1 MKKLILPLLALC
13 LAATA
18 TQADI
23 RINEVHF
30 NVEGPDGNYEFIEL
44 KSTTNGVEPLTDLSL
59 VIINT
64 ALSEGSTVAD
74 PQYRNPGEII
84 EVLNLSEL
92 STGANGL
99 LLLGNGY
106 TGSPPGGPWSG
117 AIDPATAVGDPA
129 GLGDSDIQSNDG
141 LSILLIRNYKAL
153 DGPKGTD
160 IDKDPLPF
168 VAVPANAISTGNGT
182 IDWKQ
187 TTPPPPAGAVG
198 KLWED
203 ADVVD
208 SVGTN
213 DYKDTDNPI
222 DNGAYGVRGSY
233 TVATLNTFWG
243 ASSTLG
249 PRDPDTFARLLG
261 NDTANSAAAYYG
273 AKMNDVSPSPT
284 DVLYRTEGTK
294 PRYFGPGSPQMK
306 GQVTP
311 GRPNLA
317 TSLTPTDFRINEVGL
332 NPPGSGSNRF
342 QYVEIINTNGQS
354 RSLSDHYLLVI
365 DSHEGVVG
373 DTQDP
378 PGVGTIVE
386 EWNLA
391 DFATGPNGLLL
402 LGDGY
407 SPSYTP
413 FQDAVAPQTNV
424 GDPSS
429 NATTQAT
436 SWGSGDL
443 RNKEGCTLLLV
454 LGYKP
459 STVAA
464 KDIDTNN
471 DGIREGTLGSTAVVV
486 DSIGFTQAGK
496 TTSGRTYATVDLRT
510 VLPVLPVPAD
520 ANPQNFGRKAG
531 DLSLNASAWYG
542 GRYPSGTGTS
552 PMYIS
557 YEDVIPANWF
567 GGFRGAGTP
576 GRPNLFA
583 AIDPTAPPIPA
594 SIRINEVMMDP
605 TDKSAALG
613 DANHEYIELASTNEG
628 QAYLDGLYILVVNR
642 SGNIETGSPL
652 NGFTTGTNG
661 LAVLGDGYDG
671 AVSPYT
677 ADSLPTGTAA
687 FDPEAGLGG
696 NKLPDDGIAILL
708 VRGVKGPIIVDASG
722 KPSGDLDP
730 ENDGIFLTPSAYTDE
745 LVDSIVVNTVNPG
758 PGYGWIDSTSL
769 LPGHIAR
776 YPGNLTNS
784 NGSSWYGG
792 TVAQGPFAGLPPP
805 PPSTTYIGASL
816 GSFRGAGSP
825 GRANHSAT
833 PGDVNVGSVIL
844 NEISINPAGA
854 DNNFEF
860 IELSATGGTS
870 LSLNGYSILAV
881 DNRISNTG
889 SIRNVWNL
897 DGMSTGTNG
906 LFLMGN
912 RYPVAGGNRWAPVM
926 RPQTRTG
933 DPAGREGL
941 ASGLSDNMIGNDT
954 DNENITLLLVRDL
967 SGYLGDDLDETTP
980 NPPGLP
986 IDSPGDGG
994 FDDFPWTAIHDSVV
1008 LRSYVPTVPAG
1019 TGPTYPWDGWTYSL
1033 PDLSSTFF
1041 PVPSVT
1047 TFYHPDTISRFLG
1060 ENTVN
1065 DTNSWYGGELSG
1077 GPDGKDGAAEAY
1089 STVIPPVPT
1098 GLGFRGYLTPGQPNL
1113 TRSATGDPD
1122 QDGVQNLI
1130 EQAINTNPAGAAS
1143 ANPLP
1148 APITIT
1154 VGDQTYLGL
1163 SYPRIRT
1170 TAPTVPYA
1178 AEAYV
1183 YVVET
1188 SPDLITWTPDPGTGV
1203 GALVPVGTPAANPD
1217 GVTETAMVRLPDPV
1231 TTVPGRQFIRLRI
1244 NRR

>member
-1 MKKLILPLLALC
+1 MKKLIFPLLALC
-13 LAATA
+13 LAPTV
-18 TQADI
+18 TKADI

-44 KSTTNGVEPLTDLSL
+44 KSTTNGVETLTNLSL
-59 VIINT
+59 VIINS
-64 ALSEGSTVAD
+64 ALSDKIGGVET
-74 PQYRNPGEII
+74 RINPGEIL
-84 EVLNLSEL
+84 EVLNLNEL
-92 STGANGL
+92 STGTNGL

-106 TGSPPGGPWSG
+106 TDSPTGGPWAG
-117 AIDPATAVGDPA
+117 AIDPATAVADPA
-129 GLGDSDIQSNDG
+129 GLGDSDIGTNTG
-141 LSILLIRNYKAL
+141 FTLLLVRNYNAV
-153 DGPKGTD
+153 DGIKGAD
-160 IDKDPLPF
+160 IDKDPYAGAGASP
-168 VAVPANAISTGNGT
+168 ISTGNGV

-187 TTPPPPAGAVG
+187 VSPPAGALPA
-198 KLWED
+198 LWAD

-208 SVGTN
+208 SIGTY
-213 DYKDTDNPI
+213 DYKDNDDPVDLAAQFSREPYVPLAANINRTW
-222 DNGAYGVRGSY
+222 A
-233 TVATLNTFWG
+233 A
-243 ASSTLG
+243 STLG
-249 PRDPDTFARLLG
+249 LRDPDTFARQLG
-261 NDTANSAAAYYG
+261 NDTVSNAASFYG
-273 AKMNDVSPSPT
+273 GKMNALNPTPT
-284 DVLYRTEGTK
+284 DVAYRTD
-294 PRYFGPGSPQMK
+294 RIFGPGNML

-317 TSLTPTDFRINEVGL
+317 ASLAPTEFRINEVGL

-342 QYVEIINTNGQS
+342 QYVEILNTSSQS

-365 DSHEGVVG
+365 DSYDGSG
-373 DTQDP
+373 DVPDP
-378 PGVGTIVE
+378 SAPGVGTIVE

-391 DFATGPNGLLL
+391 DFATGANGLLL
-402 LGDGY
+402 LGDGF
-407 SPSYTP
+407 SSSYTP
-413 FQDAVAPQTNV
+413 FQDAVSPQTNI
-424 GDPSS
+424 GEPAS
-429 NATTQAT
+429 NTTTQAT

-443 RNKEGCTLLLV
+443 RNKEGFTLLLV
-454 LGYKP
+454 KGYKP
-459 STVAA
+459 SAVIS
-464 KDIDTNN
+464 KDIDANN
-471 DGIREGTLGSTAVVV
+471 DGVRDVSLGSTSVIV
-486 DSIGFTQAGK
+486 DCVGFTQAGK
-496 TTSGRTYATVDLRT
+496 TTIGRTYATTGPATVDLRT
-510 VLPVLPVPAD
+510 VLPVLTVPSD

-542 GRYPSGTGTS
+542 GRYPSGSGTS

-557 YEDVIPANWF
+557 YEDATPATWF

-576 GRPNLFA
+576 GRLNLSA
-583 AIDPTAPPIPA
+583 PINPTSPPIPA
-594 SIRINEVMMDP
+594 SIRLNEVMIDP
-605 TDKSAALG
+605 TSSPTANLG
-613 DANHEYIELASTNEG
+613 DANHEYIELTSTNEG
-628 QAYLDGLYILVVNR
+628 LAYLDGLYLLVVDS

-661 LAVLGDGYDG
+661 LALLGDGYDG
-671 AVSPYT
+671 NAPPYT
-677 ADSLPTGTAA
+677 ADTLPPGTAA

-696 NKLPDDGIAILL
+696 DKLPNDGIAMLL
-708 VRGVKGPIIVDASG
+708 VRGVKGPIILDGKG

-730 ENDGIFLTPSAYTDE
+730 DNDGILLAPSVYTDE

-758 PGYGWIDSTSL
+758 LGYGWIDSTSL

-776 YPGNLTNS
+776 YPGNFTNS

-792 TVAQGPFAGLPPP
+792 NVAQGPAT

-833 PGDVNVGSVIL
+833 PGDVSVGSVIL

-860 IELSATGGTS
+860 IELSATSGIS
-870 LSLNGYSILAV
+870 LSLNGYSILAI

-897 DGMSTGTNG
+897 DGMSTGSNG
-906 LFLMGN
+906 LFVMGN
-912 RYPVAGGNRWAPVM
+912 RYPVAGGNRWASVM

-941 ASGLSDNMIGNDT
+941 ASSLSDNMIGNDT
-954 DNENITLLLVRDL
+954 DNENITLLLVRGL

-986 IDSPGDGG
+986 IDSPGDGE
-994 FDDFPWTAIHDSVV
+994 FDDLPWTAIHDSVV

-1033 PDLSSTFF
+1033 TDLSSTFF
-1041 PVPSVT
+1041 PAPSPA
-1047 TFYHPDTISRFLG
+1047 TFYHPDTIARFLG

-1065 DTNSWYGGELSG
+1065 DANSWYGGELSG

-1113 TRSATGDPD
+1113 TRSATADPD
-1122 QDGVQNLI
+1122 SDGVLNLI
-1130 EQAINTNPAGAAS
+1130 EQAINTNPASGAA
-1143 ANPLP
+1143 AGPLP
-1148 APITIT
+1148 APTTIT
-1154 VGDQTYLGL
+1154 EGGQTYLGF

-1170 TAPTVPYA
+1170 SAPTVPYA

-1183 YVVET
+1183 YVLEI
-1188 SPDLITWTPDPGTGV
+1188 SPDLITWTPDPGTGA
-1203 GALVPVGTPAANPD
+1203 GALVQVGTPVANPD
-1217 GVTETAMVRLPDPV
+1217 GVTETVTVRLSVPV
-1231 TTVPGRQFIRLRI
+1231 TTVPGRQYIRLRI